1 MNVRTIVNE
10 QPGSIPEITSIVHDL
25 RNPLSAIHASAEI
38 LIGSRL
44 SEPQFQ
50 RVARNLY
57 GASVRMKELLD
68 EFLTRCRRKDDGV
81 VSSELGALVA
91 GAVDKIAFLAESQ
104 SVQIVQNVLENLVI
118 AVDRQRIQRILVNL
132 FVNALDVMPD
142 GGTIRI
148 SAIRQGHSVL
158 IKVRDTGPGIAPEIR
173 DRLFQPFATAG
184 KVNGLGLGLA
194 LSRQAAVDHGGEI
207 WAESS
212 LHGAC
217 FAVRLT
223 SIPTTPNRVL
233 PISPAPKCAVP
244 AEPSAAI
251 P

>member
-25 RNPLSAIHASAEI
+25 RNPLAAIHGGAEI

-44 SEPQFQ
+44 SEPQVQ

-57 GASVRMKELLD
+57 RASVRMKELLD

-81 VSSELGALVA
+81 ESSDLRELVA

-104 SVQIVQNVLENLVI
+104 SVQIVQNVPENLVI
-118 AVDRQRIQRILVNL
+118 AVDRQRIQRILINL
-132 FVNALDVMPD
+132 FVNALEVMPD

-223 SIPTTPNRVL
+223 SIPTTPNRL
-233 PISPAPKCAVP
+233 LLISPAPKCAVP

>member
-25 RNPLSAIHASAEI
+25 RNPLAAIHGGAEI

-44 SEPQFQ
+44 SEPQVQ

-57 GASVRMKELLD
+57 RASVRMKELLD

-81 VSSELGALVA
+81 ESSDLRELVA

-104 SVQIVQNVLENLVI
+104 SVQIVQNVPENLVI

-142 GGTIRI
+142 GGR
-148 SAIRQGHSVL
+148 
-158 IKVRDTGPGIAPEIR
+158 VR
-173 DRLFQPFATAG
+173 
-184 KVNGLGLGLA
+184 
-194 LSRQAAVDHGGEI
+194 
-207 WAESS
+207 
-212 LHGAC
+212 
-217 FAVRLT
+217 
-223 SIPTTPNRVL
+223 
-233 PISPAPKCAVP
+233 
-244 AEPSAAI
+244 
-251 P
+251 